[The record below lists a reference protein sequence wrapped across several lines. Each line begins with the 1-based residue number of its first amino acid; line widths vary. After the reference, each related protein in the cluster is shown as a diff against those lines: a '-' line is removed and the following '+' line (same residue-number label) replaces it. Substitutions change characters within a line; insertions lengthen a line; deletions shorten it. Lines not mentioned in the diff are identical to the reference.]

1 MKDKSKLEA
10 GDKRLNSLLKGGR
23 DKTHRSESSNSTL
36 QVSSQQIGIHTL
48 TLSVI
53 FRGKFLTGL

>member
-1 MKDKSKLEA
+1 M
-10 GDKRLNSLLKGGR
+10 GTLNSLLKGGR